1 MGFRRFVCPLAGT
14 RPGLVAGEAQRVPRR
29 GEEHA
34 FDCAR
39 ILARATDHEDRI
51 VACDRSGDLVA
62 PHGINGGGEEVRSS
76 DLRAQYKLVINF
88 DGGDEQELAPAGETN
103 IGRFSVVGRTSSWSG
118 TV

>member
-1 MGFRRFVCPLAGT
+1 MPGSAAGSA
-14 RPGLVAGEAQRVPRR
+14 RAK
-29 GEEHA
+29 A

-103 IGRFSVVGRTSSWSG
+103 IGRFSVVGRTSIMVG
-118 TV
+118 HGVDEHARGVAHLGGPQVHEVA